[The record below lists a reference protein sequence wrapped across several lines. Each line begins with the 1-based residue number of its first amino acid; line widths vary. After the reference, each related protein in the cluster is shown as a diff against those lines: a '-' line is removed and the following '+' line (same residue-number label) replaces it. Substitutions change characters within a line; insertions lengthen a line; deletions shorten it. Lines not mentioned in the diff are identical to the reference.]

1 MGGPANEPDDAREA
15 LVWRRYGNGLSMD
28 ATTAPADAVMDKRRG
43 LAQIAKQVASCRDC
57 ALCQG
62 RTNAVPGEGAA
73 DAQIMFIG
81 EGPGFYEDQ
90 QGRPFVGASGKFLD
104 ELLRG
109 IGLDRK
115 TVFIANVVK
124 CRPPQNR
131 DPQPDEIA
139 ACGRHLEAQIETIA
153 PKVVVTLGRHSMQRY
168 FPGESVSRIHG
179 QPRRKGDLIVVPM
192 YHPAAALHQGNLRKV
207 IEADFARLPG
217 FLSRVLGGENPAASA
232 APAPGAGRAGP
243 TTTSQPRDGSA
254 VGPASARPAS
264 PPAQAETQ
272 QMRLL

>member
-1 MGGPANEPDDAREA
+1 MTTTTSTDAAVDEQRMSQREA
-15 LVWRRYGNGLSMD
+15 L
-28 ATTAPADAVMDKRRG
+28 AA
-43 LAQIAKQVASCRDC
+43 IAKRVASCTAC
-57 ALCQG
+57 GLCKG
-62 RTNAVPGEGAA
+62 RTNAVPGEGNPAA
-73 DAQIMFIG
+73 EIVFIG

-104 ELLRG
+104 ELLAG

-115 TVFIANVVK
+115 KVFIANVVK

-139 ACGRHLEAQIETIA
+139 ACGEHLDAQLRAID

-168 FPGESVSRIHG
+168 FPGEAISRVHG
-179 QPRRKGDLIVVPM
+179 QPRKKGDLIVVPM
-192 YHPAAALHQGNLRKV
+192 YHPAAALHQASLRRV

-217 FLSRVLGGENPAASA
+217 FLAKAIGGDTVADAIPPHLQKN
-232 APAPGAGRAGP
+232 APAVVADAKAGEDTNA
-243 TTTSQPRDGSA
+243 QP
-254 VGPASARPAS
+254 
-264 PPAQAETQ
+264 AEPEAQ

>member
-1 MGGPANEPDDAREA
+1 
-15 LVWRRYGNGLSMD
+15 MD
-28 ATTAPADAVMDKRRG
+28 ADVTDKRKA
-43 LAQIAKQVASCRDC
+43 LATIARQAAGCKDC

-62 RTNAVPGEGAA
+62 RTNSVPGEGNPDA
-73 DAQIMFIG
+73 DIMFIG

-104 ELLRG
+104 DLLRT

-139 ACGRHLEAQIETIA
+139 ACSKYLDGQIAAIA
-153 PKVVVTLGRHSMQRY
+153 PKVIVTLGRHSMQRY
-168 FPGESVSRIHG
+168 FPGEAISRIHG
-179 QPRRKGDLIVVPM
+179 QPRRKDGLIIVPM
-192 YHPAAALHQGNLRKV
+192 YHPAAALHQASLRKV
-207 IEADFARLPG
+207 IEADFSRLPE
-217 FLSRVLGGENPAASA
+217 FLRKTLGGEAITSAPDVPPHLRAGASA
-232 APAPGAGRAGP
+232 GTPITAQAPA
-243 TTTSQPRDGSA
+243 SE
-254 VGPASARPAS
+254 PAE
-264 PPAQAETQ
+264 AEPQ

>member
-1 MGGPANEPDDAREA
+1 
-15 LVWRRYGNGLSMD
+15 MD
-28 ATTAPADAVMDKRRG
+28 AEVIDKRKI
-43 LAQIAKQVASCRDC
+43 LANVARQVAGCKDC
-57 ALCQG
+57 ALYQG
-62 RTNAVPGEGAA
+62 RTNSVPGEGNPDA
-73 DAQIMFIG
+73 DIMFIG

-104 ELLRG
+104 DLLRS
-109 IGLDRK
+109 IGLDRT

-139 ACGRHLEAQIETIA
+139 SCSKYLDAQIAAIA

-179 QPRRKGDLIVVPM
+179 QPRRKDDLIVVPM
-192 YHPAAALHQGNLRKV
+192 YHPAAALHQGSLRKV
-207 IEADFARLPG
+207 IEADFSRLPE
-217 FLSRVLGGENPAASA
+217 FLRKTLGGEAITSAAPPVPAHMRAGAASA
-232 APAPGAGRAGP
+232 SAATAPPPQPAPAE
-243 TTTSQPRDGSA
+243 
-254 VGPASARPAS
+254 
-264 PPAQAETQ
+264 AEPQ